1 MRWGFFKAGR
11 GQPLWENGLQ
21 DKPLP
26 QGQSGLCLRV
36 SLAFVS
42 GQFGIQSPGID
53 LTFTL
58 GKVLEQRDGRPFI
71 WLLCFLVL

>member
-26 QGQSGLCLRV
+26 QGQSGLCLRPV
-36 SLAFVS
+36 WDSKH
-42 GQFGIQSPGID
+42 G
-53 LTFTL
+53 
-58 GKVLEQRDGRPFI
+58 E
-71 WLLCFLVL
+71 